1 KRLGLRCV
9 SSFCQAEGGIRYC
22 HVIGVQTCA
31 LPISCARDHVGG
43 PYLLTEPHREP
54 ADLTGPEPV
63 RDEGPQQSGGQHALS
78 EHRRI
83 TGRAGQFVVVV
94 HRVEVAGRTGVAD
107 EHLAGQRTE
116 LARSRLDSH
125 PQCRRRSHRAALS
138 MNVAFASAT
147 NVPSWARYS
156 VTTVANRI
164 IPPRL
169 PGLEYRS
176 TM

>member
-83 TGRAGQFVVVV
+83 TRSEERRVGPECRWSVWSQTATQTDGRALG
-94 HRVEVAGRTGVAD
+94 
-107 EHLAGQRTE
+107 
-116 LARSRLDSH
+116 
-125 PQCRRRSHRAALS
+125 AL
-138 MNVAFASAT
+138 
-147 NVPSWARYS
+147 
-156 VTTVANRI
+156 
-164 IPPRL
+164 
-169 PGLEYRS
+169 
-176 TM
+176 